1 MQRLKVTRPMMRGAD
16 VEVFQVLVTQAG
28 HDCGAVDRIYGP
40 KCEAACRAYQR
51 AQGLAVDG
59 ICGPKTWQKL
69 LCGQQNEPQTPHFT
83 LREWRCKDGSDVPR
97 TLWANL
103 QRLMERLETLR
114 SALGDAP
121 ITIVSGYR
129 SPAYNER
136 LRQDDPAGVA
146 KDSQHLYAT
155 AADIRVRG
163 CTPQQVYEQ
172 ADAIF
177 ADGGVGRYSSFVHV
191 DVRGKRARWNRS

>member
-1 MQRLKVTRPMMRGAD
+1 MQLLKVTRPMMRGAD

-83 LREWRCKDGSDVPR
+83 LREWRCKDGSDVPDVYKR
-97 TLWANL
+97 QAHPSQANADAFA
-103 QRLMERLETLR
+103 LR
-114 SALGDAP
+114 GLGPMA
-121 ITIVSGYR
+121 
-129 SPAYNER
+129 
-136 LRQDDPAGVA
+136 PAG
-146 KDSQHLYAT
+146 S
-155 AADIRVRG
+155 
-163 CTPQQVYEQ
+163 
-172 ADAIF
+172 
-177 ADGGVGRYSSFVHV
+177 
-191 DVRGKRARWNRS
+191 